1 MKIKAQRSHHAA
13 DSTRANMPV
22 TSKEVGTHYS
32 CLGNRR
38 DAYTLSPASPDSW
51 CWTLLLFLL
60 FLPSPGWWSQTPQL
74 VQQPEKCYSPL
85 SPHFL
90 SHDSWRAPAGLNT
103 FITVFSTLASVW
115 CHTERLHP
123 SEVQTCC
130 LHGPTN
136 QKKVVFER
144 GAVWDKEGLFW
155 TVTDAKPLQQSVR
168 IMIVIIITCVSS
180 SEHEELDHRKQS
192 DPKPSNCQPAHRA
205 ALSVFSSSWFLMN
218 CIYANDKKIKLLE
231 SHIQTS
237 PPASPSIRTPYP
249 ADHWRRRDPFVFRHI
264 SIIAIHKALKSP
276 KKPSDS
282 LSQLTLLLSLLFI
295 FLIWVSRII
304 SSLKSGKQPLT
315 SQIWTS
321 AVWIQTLC
329 VDLTY
334 QDRWRAWVISI
345 SDGNKGQWTASTLLC
360 LLSCC

>member
-1 MKIKAQRSHHAA
+1 
-13 DSTRANMPV
+13 
-22 TSKEVGTHYS
+22 
-32 CLGNRR
+32 
-38 DAYTLSPASPDSW
+38 
-51 CWTLLLFLL
+51 
-60 FLPSPGWWSQTPQL
+60 
-74 VQQPEKCYSPL
+74 
-85 SPHFL
+85 
-90 SHDSWRAPAGLNT
+90 
-103 FITVFSTLASVW
+103 
-115 CHTERLHP
+115 
-123 SEVQTCC
+123 
-130 LHGPTN
+130 
-136 QKKVVFER
+136 
-144 GAVWDKEGLFW
+144 
-155 TVTDAKPLQQSVR
+155 
-168 IMIVIIITCVSS
+168 
-180 SEHEELDHRKQS
+180 
-192 DPKPSNCQPAHRA
+192 
-205 ALSVFSSSWFLMN
+205 MN

-329 VDLTY
+329 VDLKY